1 MKKKYGCIAIKC
13 IYRTMVSENT
23 AFCSLPKCPYGCR
36 TEIVKTKE
44 VSQNDLTRIKQV
56 KKGVERSSNS

>member
-1 MKKKYGCIAIKC
+1 
-13 IYRTMVSENT
+13 MVSENT

-36 TEIVKTKE
+36 AEIVKTKE